1 MKKLNVILLSVIALI
16 MTIKGYSQKQNFDI
30 AAYAIPAGWT
40 EQKTEGHVSYS
51 RIENSEWAQ
60 IAVYKST
67 ASTGNIDADFDKDW
81 NELAAVNKS
90 ISAPQKTKTATHG
103 SWTVMSGSGTWQ
115 YNGANVSS
123 VLTVY
128 SNKQVCISV
137 LCNATAAT
145 FLKDYQ
151 TLIASLTLH
160 SENAVAIS
168 GTQNNPEN
176 GDSAAVTHTNTIAG
190 LWVVNLAESRGFVN
204 GHLMYT
210 GGYTRKEYQLS
221 EDSTYTF
228 RIKVWLASS
237 ETIYFVYESGT
248 WTVSGNQLTIIPKK
262 GKAGWWNKDKVTNNV
277 DKWGSFQKA
286 AGYKLQTITYR
297 FEIKEDSN
305 YGNSIVLYSNKP
317 TERDGGHFNEAP
329 YRFSYTFR
337 QSGKPYIDNPPGWKF

>member
-1 MKKLNVILLSVIALI
+1 MFFLNLLLVLSCANSF
-16 MTIKGYSQKQNFDI
+16 GQKQTFDI
-30 AAYAIPAGWT
+30 ATYTTPNGWT
-40 EQKTEGHVSYS
+40 EKQEEDKISYS
-51 RIENSEWAQ
+51 RIDAGSWAQ
-60 IAVYKST
+60 IAIYKST

-103 SWTVMSGSGTWQ
+103 RWTVMSGSGTWQ

-123 VLTVY
+123 ILTVY

-160 SENAVAIS
+160 SENVQAIS
-168 GTQNNPEN
+168 GTQNNSEN
-176 GDSAAVTHTNTIAG
+176 GDSAAVVHANGIAG

-221 EDSTYTF
+221 EDGTYTF

-237 ETIYFVYESGT
+237 ETIYFVYESGN
-248 WTVSGNQLTIIPKK
+248 WTVSGNQLTITPKK
-262 GKAGWWNKDKVTNNV
+262 GKGGWWNKDKVTNNV
-277 DKWGSFQKA
+277 DKWGSFQKD

-317 TERDGGHFNEAP
+317 TERDGGQFNEAP